1 MKTVARPILLAQLV
15 PIPLLVPA
23 AAGAMTHFREV
34 PEPGPQPLLV
44 SSSLDTLGAAHV
56 APEGMLPSGI
66 HRVEFVRIAA
76 VGLKQEP

>member
-1 MKTVARPILLAQLV
+1 
-15 PIPLLVPA
+15 
-23 AAGAMTHFREV
+23 MTHFREV